1 LTIGKRITLG
11 LGSMALLALLLGGLA
26 VFGMSRL
33 SASLEGIDQQR
44 VPAMRA
50 LAELNRLRMAIRA
63 QTQAVFA
70 HETQTEARAG
80 LLAIQAERQ
89 QSWAKVDQSWQALRG
104 LPGSSAQERALLQ
117 KLDGQYRAWRGIYVE
132 LDGLIVRLAAVADA
146 AEQSALYAEYR
157 DTVRRM
163 VPISDVMGRTFE
175 ELTESNAVG
184 TDASTASAHALAT
197 RLKTW
202 ALAATAASLVLA
214 VVLTWL
220 LGRMIRRPIGG
231 EPAEMAA
238 LTQRIAQG
246 DLTLQLA
253 DTGKETGVYA
263 AMRDMVGQLKEMVGK
278 VTLATAQVSSAA
290 GEIAQGSADL
300 SQRTEEQASAL
311 EETASSMEE
320 LTSTVKQSADNA
332 GQANQLAS
340 AARAQAEQ
348 GGQVVEQAVSAMNA
362 IHRSSRQI
370 ADIIGV
376 IDEIAFQTN
385 LLALNAAVEAARA
398 GEQGRGFAVVAGEVR
413 KLAQRSA
420 DAAKEIK
427 ALIGDSVAKVEDGGR
442 LVDRAGESLR
452 EIVASVKKVSDI
464 VAEIA
469 AASREQAGGIE
480 QVNRAILQMDQVTQ
494 QNAALVEQ
502 TAAASHAMGDQAGE
516 LQRLM
521 GFFKLERGTQDS
533 AQASRDTSGETSGDA
548 AGQLDFAAARAKHLA
563 WKSRLTRFLNGE
575 ESLSESEAVSHRH
588 CDLGKWLY
596 ATGLAQYGQHREMQ
610 ELEKK
615 HAEMHALVKDIIRA
629 QHDGRIEKAQA
640 GLQQVS
646 ALSCKIVLL
655 LSALEK
661 KTSGVAAAESA
672 AGFEW
677 HPALAAAAT
686 GVALSVAPGACEE
699 F

>member
-1 LTIGKRITLG
+1 
-11 LGSMALLALLLGGLA
+11 
-26 VFGMSRL
+26 
-33 SASLEGIDQQR
+33 
-44 VPAMRA
+44 
-50 LAELNRLRMAIRA
+50 
-63 QTQAVFA
+63 
-70 HETQTEARAG
+70 
-80 LLAIQAERQ
+80 
-89 QSWAKVDQSWQALRG
+89 
-104 LPGSSAQERALLQ
+104 
-117 KLDGQYRAWRGIYVE
+117 
-132 LDGLIVRLAAVADA
+132 
-146 AEQSALYAEYR
+146 
-157 DTVRRM
+157 
-163 VPISDVMGRTFE
+163 MGRTFD

-184 TDASTASAHALAT
+184 TDASTEAAHALAT
-197 RLKTW
+197 RLRAWTI
-202 ALAATAASLVLA
+202 AATAASLVLA

-220 LGRMIRRPIGG
+220 LGRMIHRPIGG
-231 EPAEMAA
+231 EPAEMAV

-253 DTGKETGVYA
+253 NTGKETGVYA
-263 AMRDMVGQLKEMVGK
+263 AMRDMVAQLKDMVGK

-290 GEIAQGSADL
+290 GEVAQGSADL

-452 EIVASVKKVSDI
+452 EIVAAVKKVSDI

-521 GFFKLERGTQDS
+521 GFFKLGAD
-533 AQASRDTSGETSGDA
+533 ETP
-548 AGQLDFAAARAKHLA
+548 AAAPEPVAFSAPQPPHA
-563 WKSRLTRFLNGE
+563 SVPP
-575 ESLSESEAVSHRH
+575 AVPHV
-588 CDLGKWLY
+588 G
-596 ATGLAQYGQHREMQ
+596 GGQ
-610 ELEKK
+610 
-615 HAEMHALVKDIIRA
+615 
-629 QHDGRIEKAQA
+629 
-640 GLQQVS
+640 
-646 ALSCKIVLL
+646 
-655 LSALEK
+655 
-661 KTSGVAAAESA
+661 GV
-672 AGFEW
+672 
-677 HPALAAAAT
+677 PALIT
-686 GVALSVAPGACEE
+686 WSNALSVGDAEIDRQHQQLVRMINSLHEAMRRGETGNMLGQLFDGLVQYTAEHFHYEEGRMAAAQYPNLSDHRARHADLVRQVQALQEKFASGNQHINMKVMRFLKSWITEHIQKSDQRYAPYLQAQAAGARPDTQG
-699 F
+699 FAA